1 MNTTNFLLILL
12 CSCLILC
19 FILMLLQNT
28 DNTTKNIRSSVEGFQ
43 PTVTSNS
50 IQDPVLNAI
59 QSQLELESPEALKST
74 VKALQQR
81 LIDYGYAPDLNSF
94 VKKTELG
101 PNDGKCLVNKAEDRD
116 KYISK
121 SDIPLPG
128 PRIDLSQYVKKS
140 SIPPEK
146 VCPPM
151 PEIDYSAYVKK
162 STLPPNEKCAPCIAP
177 KVKVSAGL
185 CRECPPAPSCP
196 PPERCP
202 VKKCPVPAP
211 CPAEKKCPQPAP
223 CPAQKK
229 CPEPAPCP
237 TLEKCKSCDEI
248 RYIKVPAVITKTV
261 MVDENGNVISQKV
274 DSGSTNPTES
284 NTPSAEEVYRQGE
297 KIIKELR
304 RELRKEKEENRYY
317 KDQKPTTT
325 EVSLM
330 PQLPTMPQ
338 SITQSISQS
347 IPQSISQSMTQLMS
361 QITPQSMPSSTQ
373 TQSMPSSTQ
382 IQSMPSTTQ
391 SLPTVQQILEN
402 PSTTQSD
409 SILNSMFGTNKN
421 KIPTTIFSQNRIA
434 PTACA
439 QNQIPTTT
447 FPQQHT
453 CNNNKFGSKKA
464 FCSACELNSEF
475 KSYGIY
481 GPP

>member
-12 CSCLILC
+12 GSCLILC
-19 FILMLLQNT
+19 FILMLINNT
-28 DNTTKNIRSSVEGFQ
+28 DNTYTTKYKNNSIEGFA
-43 PTVTSNS
+43 PTVSNTN
-50 IQDPVLNAI
+50 QDPVLNAI
-59 QSQLELESPEALKST
+59 QSQLEIESPEALQST

-81 LIDYGYAPDLNSF
+81 LIDYGYAPDLNKF

-121 SDIPLPG
+121 SDVPPPG

-146 VCPPM
+146 ICPPP

-202 VKKCPVPAP
+202 EKKCPEPVPCPAEKKCPQPAP

-223 CPAQKK
+223 CP
-229 CPEPAPCP
+229 
-237 TLEKCKSCDEI
+237 TIRKCKSCDEI

-261 MVDENGNVISQKV
+261 MVDQNGNIISQKV
-274 DSGSTNPTES
+274 DSGNTNPTMS
-284 NTPSAEEVYRQGE
+284 NTPSAEQIYRKE
-297 KIIKELR
+297 RKEWEESELR
-304 RELRKEKEENRYY
+304 QYKDDIKKYKEELKIY
-317 KDQKPTTT
+317 KENSNINTNTT
-325 EVSLM
+325 EASLM
-330 PQLPTMPQ
+330 SAMLAMPTMP
-338 SITQSISQS
+338 T
-347 IPQSISQSMTQLMS
+347 
-361 QITPQSMPSSTQ
+361 MPT
-373 TQSMPSSTQ
+373 
-382 IQSMPSTTQ
+382 MPSTTQ
-391 SLPTVQQILEN
+391 SN
-402 PSTTQSD
+402 
-409 SILNSMFGTNKN
+409 SIFNTMFGISDNNQPTTTFSQNQ
-421 KIPTTIFSQNRIA
+421 IPTTTLPQIQSTNTTFS
-434 PTACA
+434 

-447 FPQQHT
+447 FPQIHT
-453 CNNNKFGSKKA
+453 CNSNSNKQFGSKKS